1 MKKSYKLLS
10 CILSVAVFVSNTV
23 PVMASDNGV
32 GNTSNVLSQASISI
46 TDDGITINGT
56 YYTISQFEELLETA
70 EVIEIPATRPQTRS
84 AIAGVAAGVY
94 FIPGVGEVLIAAT
107 GAVIVG
113 GVAITAS
120 SWAYKKIVSYFKEH
134 TKNKSKRTHDKHTKP
149 RPGRDKEKKKDP
161 KKGWKPRNK
170 KH

>member
-10 CILSVAVFVSNTV
+10 CILAVAVFVSNTV

-32 GNTSNVLSQASISI
+32 ANTSNVLSQASISI

-70 EVIEIPATRPQTRS
+70 EVIEIPATIPQTRS
-84 AIAGVAAGVY
+84 AIVGVVSGVY
-94 FIPGVGEVLIAAT
+94 FIPRVGEVLIVAI
-107 GAVIVG
+107 GAVIVC

-120 SWAYKKIVSYFKEH
+120 SWAYKKIVS
-134 TKNKSKRTHDKHTKP
+134 
-149 RPGRDKEKKKDP
+149 
-161 KKGWKPRNK
+161 
-170 KH
+170 